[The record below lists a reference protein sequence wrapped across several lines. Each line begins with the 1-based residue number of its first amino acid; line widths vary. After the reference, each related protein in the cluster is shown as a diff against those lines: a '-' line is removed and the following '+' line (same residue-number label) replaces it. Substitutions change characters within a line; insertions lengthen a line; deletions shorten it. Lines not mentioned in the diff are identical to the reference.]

1 MNAIKPTPW
10 QADVMA
16 APEDI
21 NLALFGGRGRGA
33 TTCAL
38 QLIIR
43 AAEKYPNS
51 HHLFMR
57 NHLRSLN

>member
-1 MNAIKPTPW
+1 MSAIKPTKW
-10 QADVMA
+10 QADVMS

-38 QLIIR
+38 FLVIR
-43 AAEKYPNS
+43 AA
-51 HHLFMR
+51 
-57 NHLRSLN
+57 

>member
-1 MNAIKPTPW
+1 MSNAIKPTPW
-10 QADVMA
+10 QADVLA

-38 QLIIR
+38 LLIIR
-43 AAEKYPNS
+43 ACENTGIAITLICEITSKV
-51 HHLFMR
+51 
-57 NHLRSLN
+57 